1 MRISAVLGQGV
12 CLFYYCCYPSAWTNA
27 SLQFSSVQFSRSVVS
42 DSLQPHESQHD
53 RPPGPSPTSG
63 VHSNSGLTRARQI
76 EGAWAYYEWIN
87 KTSHSAISKWFVF
100 KFQSLWTFQA
110 IYFFFF
116 FFLATVFQLGEVCFK
131 VKCLVHHTVNNKVQ
145 EWFPGNKDKIWVKD
159 KV

>member
-53 RPPGPSPTSG
+53 RPPGPSPNSG

-87 KTSHSAISKWFVF
+87 KTSHSVISKWFVF

-116 FFLATVFQLGEVCFK
+116 FFSYCFPTWGSLFQSEVSGSSYCEQQSSRMIPRK
-131 VKCLVHHTVNNKVQ
+131 
-145 EWFPGNKDKIWVKD
+145 
-159 KV
+159 